1 MSTIS
6 CPLFSTLSIAS
17 VSHTMSVHSTM
28 FPVYRPFELER
39 VMPVSSGLKT
49 RSSNKT
55 VLPLGGDSTP
65 VVHAQEP
72 ALPHITQ
79 TLADCTPT
87 TMDRE
92 PASPNLTPTP
102 ADSNPVPVDTAPSPP
117 QSSQK
122 RAVSKAAPVP
132 KGPVLS
138 RRTPTPPVSTPIPVE
153 EAQPASRSLASIAFD
168 VVKSY
173 VRIFPSWKYYTEDEG
188 KCQLQVFVQELCVSN
203 VIHGNYFA
211 SSHTSYLHDGYNTT
225 NFPIFLYREGPIWK
239 LGMR

>member
-1 MSTIS
+1 M
-6 CPLFSTLSIAS
+6 
-17 VSHTMSVHSTM
+17 V
-28 FPVYRPFELER
+28 
-39 VMPVSSGLKT
+39 VSSGVKT

-65 VVHAQEP
+65 VVHAREP
-72 ALPHITQ
+72 ALSHITQ

-87 TMDRE
+87 VMDRE

-102 ADSNPVPVDTAPSPP
+102 VDSNPVPVDTTPSPP
-117 QSSQK
+117 QSSQT
-122 RAVSKAAPVP
+122 REVSKAAAVP
-132 KGPVLS
+132 KAPVLPW
-138 RRTPTPPVSTPIPVE
+138 RTPTPPVSTPIPVE
-153 EAQPASRSLASIAFD
+153 EAQPTIHSLASIAFD
-168 VVKSY
+168 VVKSS

-211 SSHTSYLHDGYNTT
+211 LSHTFYLHDGYNTA

-239 LGMR
+239 LTMR

>member
-17 VSHTMSVHSTM
+17 VSHTIFVHSTM

-39 VMPVSSGLKT
+39 VIPVSSGLKT
-49 RSSNKT
+49 QSSNKI

-79 TLADCTPT
+79 TLADCTPIA
-87 TMDRE
+87 MDRE

-102 ADSNPVPVDTAPSPP
+102 ADNNPVPVDTEPSPP

-122 RAVSKAAPVP
+122 RAISKAAQVP
-132 KGPVLS
+132 KAPVL
-138 RRTPTPPVSTPIPVE
+138 PTPPVSTPIPVE
-153 EAQPASRSLASIAFD
+153 EAQPASHSLASIAFD

-173 VRIFPSWKYYTEDEG
+173 VRIFPSCKYILKMKE
-188 KCQLQVFVQELCVSN
+188 N
-203 VIHGNYFA
+203 A
-211 SSHTSYLHDGYNTT
+211 SCRCLSRSYV
-225 NFPIFLYREGPIWK
+225 
-239 LGMR
+239 

>member
-1 MSTIS
+1 MLSVLVKQYTCQLFHALFFPHYLLHLSLIQCLYIQLCFLFIS
-6 CPLFSTLSIAS
+6 HL
-17 VSHTMSVHSTM
+17 
-28 FPVYRPFELER
+28 R
-39 VMPVSSGLKT
+39 VMPVCSGLKT

-117 QSSQK
+117 
-122 RAVSKAAPVP
+122 
-132 KGPVLS
+132 
-138 RRTPTPPVSTPIPVE
+138 
-153 EAQPASRSLASIAFD
+153 
-168 VVKSY
+168 
-173 VRIFPSWKYYTEDEG
+173 
-188 KCQLQVFVQELCVSN
+188 
-203 VIHGNYFA
+203 
-211 SSHTSYLHDGYNTT
+211 
-225 NFPIFLYREGPIWK
+225 
-239 LGMR
+239 